1 MSKLAIPAAE
11 AKYHLLL
18 DIAQQISRTIDLQ
31 DVVSGLLASV
41 RSVVDYDAAGIF
53 VLHRNVPFGPGALRN
68 NKIAAMAT
76 VGFEHIAEGRDPML
90 RSGKGIVGHVIR
102 TGEMVLAPDVSGDP
116 RYIEGRIQTRSEIAV
131 PIVSNGEVIGALNL
145 ESDQYDAFS
154 AADVELVEALAVA
167 AAICIEKARLY
178 QQVVEKRLMERQ
190 LEIAREV
197 QAGLLPAGAPALDGY
212 DIAGLNLPAWD
223 IGGDYFDYFP
233 LEDGRLGLVIADVSG
248 KGVPAALLMATFR
261 AALHSEVRKGQPVP
275 VVIEEVHR
283 TLVGSMDTSHFV
295 TAVYG
300 ILDPQSSTFTYVNCG
315 HNPPLILR
323 AGGELEY
330 LRTGRRAVGMFGS
343 QPTPACVVTVDP
355 GDTLVLYTDGVV
367 EISDAGQTEFGVAGL
382 ARVIADSAEQPADM
396 IIGSLVDATREHAGN
411 DHYSDDFTVVIVKC
425 TGIDLSRY

>member
-1 MSKLAIPAAE
+1 MSRLAVPAAE
-11 AKYHLLL
+11 AKYQLLL

-31 DVVSGLLASV
+31 DVVTGLLGSV

-53 VLHRNVPFGPGALRN
+53 VLHRNVPFGPAVGR

-76 VGFEHIAEGRDPML
+76 VGFEHIADSRDPML

-102 TGEMVLAPDVSGDP
+102 TGEMVLAPDVRRDP
-116 RYIEGRIQTRSEIAV
+116 RYIEGRVQTRSEIAV
-131 PIVSNGEVIGALNL
+131 PIVSNDEVIGALNL

-154 AADVELVEALAVA
+154 RSDAELLDALAVA
-167 AAICIEKARLY
+167 AAICIEKARLH

-197 QAGLLPAGAPALDGY
+197 QGGLLPAGPPVLDGY
-212 DIAGLNLPAWD
+212 DIAGLNIPAWD

-261 AALHSEVRKGQPVP
+261 AALRSEVRKGQPVP
-275 VVIEEVHR
+275 AVIEDVHR
-283 TLVGSMDTSHFV
+283 TLVESMDTSRFV

-300 ILDPQSSTFTYVNCG
+300 ILDPRSSTFTYVNCG

-323 AGGELEY
+323 AGGDLEY

-343 QPTPACVVTVDP
+343 QPTPACVVTLDP

-367 EISDAGQTEFGVAGL
+367 EVSDADQTEFGAEGL
-382 ARVIADSAEQPADM
+382 ARVLADAAEQPADL
-396 IIGSLVDATREHAGN
+396 IIGSLVDATREHAGSE
-411 DHYSDDFTVVIVKC
+411 HYSDDFTVMVVKRDR
-425 TGIDLSRY
+425 T